1 MLQFIKKCSQERL
14 SSYVLTSDPKWTC
27 VAFHYGITS
36 DPLRINFISPYSN
49 KDWSKFDLG
58 SAIDRI
64 LFELVERE
72 FKAVYVIKKL
82 FFVLLSFPQRK
93 MFFFCL
99 VSSLGKRKS
108 SES

>member
-1 MLQFIKKCSQERL
+1 MG
-14 SSYVLTSDPKWTC
+14 

-72 FKAVYVIKKL
+72 FKAVYV
-82 FFVLLSFPQRK
+82 FWV
-93 MFFFCL
+93 
-99 VSSLGKRKS
+99 
-108 SES
+108 

>member
-1 MLQFIKKCSQERL
+1 MG
-14 SSYVLTSDPKWTC
+14 

-108 SES
+108 SESS

>member
-1 MLQFIKKCSQERL
+1 MLQFIKKKCSQERL
-14 SSYVLTSDPKWTC
+14 SSFVLTSDPKWTG

-49 KDWSKFDLG
+49 KDWSKFDSG

-93 MFFFCL
+93 MFFFVL
-99 VSSLGKRKS
+99 SQA
-108 SES
+108 